1 MKRTLHV
8 ILAIGAGIIGGCKLD
23 NSGVDQN
30 AANNSKSLLPGMWFV
45 KTQITSRD
53 PVFGSDTVTSFTAK
67 DYYIFNIDNT
77 FKYSSSNPETVISG
91 RYTSTYQKIS
101 FGPDAEDNYTISKL
115 TADSLIM
122 YSTTSGSAGGV
133 VTVDKLT
140 YKLARK

>member
-1 MKRTLHV
+1 MKRPLPIM
-8 ILAIGAGIIGGCKLD
+8 ILLASIITGCKPD
-23 NSGVDQN
+23 ESGFDQSAVN
-30 AANNSKSLLPGMWFV
+30 DSKSLLPGMWFV
-45 KTQITSRD
+45 KTQIIS
-53 PVFGSDTVTSFTAK
+53 GDTVKSFTVK

-77 FKYSSSNPETVISG
+77 FKYSSSNPDKLING

-101 FGPDAEDNYTISKL
+101 FGPNAEDNYTISKL

-122 YSTTSGSAGGV
+122 YATISGSAGGA

>member
-1 MKRTLHV
+1 MKKPYLLI
-8 ILAIGAGIIGGCKLD
+8 ILLAGIITGCKLD
-23 NSGVDQN
+23 NSGFDQT
-30 AANNSKSLLPGMWFV
+30 AVNNSKSLLPGMWFV
-45 KTQITSRD
+45 KTQIISGD
-53 PVFGSDTVTSFTAK
+53 PVFGNDTVTSFTAK

-77 FKYSSSNPETVISG
+77 FKYSSSYPDTLING

-122 YSTTSGSAGGV
+122 YSTISGSAGGA

-140 YKLARK
+140 YKLAHK